1 MTNTAT
7 ETYAVIRKDYRAAR
21 EMLGVDS
28 LLHLNQGM
36 SKQVRKILSEQGVK
50 MKTKENGRLEVYL
63 VDAATAARTDLGII
77 AIVDKTKLNDGI
89 NAANEEWHKEFPN
102 GRFPRSEKAR
112 YDSNL
117 QDAVADS
124 ITLIYNDTPKKV
136 KAPKAPKA
144 AKAPG
149 TKRAVG
155 TSWGSNPNPFT
166 VGDELFATVDGA
178 VVYYTVVKT
187 TKKTYTVAP
196 LNGGSAITIRLKRK
210 DVNLAAKN
218 LQGLL
223 GRVEELEV
231 AA

>member
-1 MTNTAT
+1 MTK
-7 ETYAVIRKDYRAAR
+7 TYAVIRKDYYTVKEELGV
-21 EMLGVDS
+21 EMLS
-28 LLHLNQGM
+28 YLNQGM
-36 SKQVRKILSEQGVK
+36 SKSVRKILAEQGVK
-50 MKTKENGRLEVYL
+50 AKTKEGGRLEVYY
-63 VDAATAARTDLGII
+63 VDEATAARTDLGII
-77 AIVDKTKLNDGI
+77 ATVDSEALNAGI
-89 NAANEEWHKEFPN
+89 QSANAKWREEFPT

-117 QDAVADS
+117 QAAIADS

-166 VGDELFATVDGA
+166 VGDELFATVDGVA
-178 VVYYTVVKT
+178 VYYTVVKT

-196 LNGGSAITIRLKRK
+196 LNGGSTITIRLKRK
-210 DVNLAAKN
+210 EVNFAAKN
-218 LQGLL
+218 VQGVLP
-223 GRVEELEV
+223 RVEELEV